1 MASINEDKAQLEER
15 VDDLIERLKEAR
27 SMTNVEEAYKQ
38 EIRDQC
44 YKTFFVVITPLWE
57 NKGYAP
63 HRK

>member
-1 MASINEDKAQLEER
+1 VASINEDKAQLEER

-44 YKTFFVVITPLWE
+44 YKTFFVVITPL
-57 NKGYAP
+57 
-63 HRK
+63 